1 MFRMT
6 PHGHRFSNGG
16 LTDSQLPLDVP
27 GGSSHLGY
35 LPRAPVGRYP
45 TTRVKTINVY
55 RLPTDQMRA
64 EHNPSVRNC
73 TN

>member
-1 MFRMT
+1 MFLMT
-6 PHGHRFSNGG
+6 PHGHSLSNGG

-45 TTRVKTINVY
+45 TTRVKTVHTSTSP
-55 RLPTDQMRA
+55 L
-64 EHNPSVRNC
+64 E
-73 TN
+73 

>member
-1 MFRMT
+1 MFLMT
-6 PHGHRFSNGG
+6 PHGHSLSNDG

-45 TTRVKTINVY
+45 TTRVKV
-55 RLPTDQMRA
+55 PW
-64 EHNPSVRNC
+64 
-73 TN
+73 